1 MGKWLIYDLFKS
13 APKSWKQLD
22 KVRRTYKTKVT
33 KTIFFFIFYF
43 LVFTPLEL
51 KIWILA
57 GGRGKK
63 KGNKKKKKKRR
74 ADDFGN
80 GFSFR
85 DELSDIFPFF
95 IALLISWLTLE
106 FPEVSNEFII
116 KSY

>member
-1 MGKWLIYDLFKS
+1 M
-13 APKSWKQLD
+13 
-22 KVRRTYKTKVT
+22 
-33 KTIFFFIFYF
+33 FFFLFFFFSFHTLRI
-43 LVFTPLEL
+43 

-57 GGRGKK
+57 GGRGEK

-80 GFSFR
+80 DFNFR

-95 IALLISWLTLE
+95 IALLKVLISWLTLE

>member
-1 MGKWLIYDLFKS
+1 M
-13 APKSWKQLD
+13 
-22 KVRRTYKTKVT
+22 
-33 KTIFFFIFYF
+33 FFFYF
-43 LVFTPLEL
+43 LFFSFHTLRI

-63 KGNKKKKKKRR
+63 KKEIKKKKKKRR

-80 GFSFR
+80 GFNFR

>member
-1 MGKWLIYDLFKS
+1 M
-13 APKSWKQLD
+13 
-22 KVRRTYKTKVT
+22 
-33 KTIFFFIFYF
+33 FFFYF
-43 LVFTPLEL
+43 LFFSFHTLRIKNLNISWWQRE
-51 KIWILA
+51 
-57 GGRGKK
+57 KK

-80 GFSFR
+80 FR

>member
-1 MGKWLIYDLFKS
+1 M
-13 APKSWKQLD
+13 
-22 KVRRTYKTKVT
+22 
-33 KTIFFFIFYF
+33 FFFYF
-43 LVFTPLEL
+43 LFFSFHTLRIKNLNISWWQRE
-51 KIWILA
+51 
-57 GGRGKK
+57 KK

-80 GFSFR
+80 GFNFR